1 MRGLRGG
8 AAWLATGAIAA
19 ALLLGSSV
27 VAAKSPK
34 KKPRS
39 KPGTAADFDVKLPV
53 LGTRLQEF
61 PPGPGKAVADQ
72 ACLQCH
78 SASMVLQQRLTE
90 KQWTASLEKMI
101 RWGAAVSADRKDE
114 LLAYLV
120 ANFGPENE
128 RFEPLVT
135 RPVGK

>member
-1 MRGLRGG
+1 MRVGRVGG
-8 AAWLATGAIAA
+8 WLATGALVA
-19 ALLLGSSV
+19 ALLLPSP
-27 VAAKSPK
+27 VAAGKSPK
-34 KKPRS
+34 KKS
-39 KPGTAADFDVKLPV
+39 KAKPGAVADFDVKLPV
-53 LGTRLQEF
+53 LGTKLAEF
-61 PPGPGKAVADQ
+61 PAGPGKPVADQ

-90 KQWTASLEKMI
+90 KQWTASVEKMM
-101 RWGAAVSADRKDE
+101 RWGAAVPADKKDE

-120 ANFGPENE
+120 ANFGPEND